1 MGVRVP
7 PRLLNLKKLAY
18 CDAMPGV
25 VRMNYLTRRSFCTGL
40 AGTLWAARLA
50 STSSLAAR
58 ERWRAQ
64 QGREKLI
71 IRSIE
76 PMVIYPPY
84 HEYHRK
90 TLFRYH
96 GQNIQARTLYRVT
109 TNLGLVGYGERW
121 GKNSL
126 PDTDLKQYVGTSP
139 FDWIGHR
146 KNLFLNMAV
155 YDLMGKYLNLPTW
168 KLLGPQV
175 RNRIP
180 VAFWTVSQTPEA
192 MATEVR
198 QAAKAGYRW
207 LKYHVDEVQNVI
219 DQTRA
224 MEAVAPPDFRV
235 HYDFNANAQLKAVL
249 PVLKQLEAFPIAG
262 RFEDPIVAS
271 DRSGWGK
278 IRQQIKRPILGHHVP
293 LDFITAGLVDGYM
306 ASHAPIGD
314 NIKISGLAEET
325 QVPIMLQQCGGTL
338 NQAFLAHQAAVFPM
352 ATIDHVNL
360 CRLWAE
366 DVTDKLMPV
375 RNGHVD
381 LPQGPGL
388 GVTINEEKLT
398 EMAKRA
404 PPTYQPFLV
413 QIRYQRGPTIY
424 CRHNPDLPGA
434 TDNLRFLSRLLGKKI
449 PGPQPAY
456 DNPVLTKLLDANNKH
471 DFEKL
476 WQATANGPLVV
487 D

>member
-1 MGVRVP
+1 
-7 PRLLNLKKLAY
+7 
-18 CDAMPGV
+18 MPGV

-198 QAAKAGYRW
+198 QAAKKHNETGRFAAFFGWEWSGPTGTGGDRNVNLSKELDKLESEFLKDAKVKLYRSSS
-207 LKYHVDEVQNVI
+207 HI
-219 DQTRA
+219 
-224 MEAVAPPDFRV
+224 PDFLNSMRTRKKPCT
-235 HYDFNANAQLKAVL
+235 HEIIGARTS
-249 PVLKQLEAFPIAG
+249 IACH
-262 RFEDPIVAS
+262 
-271 DRSGWGK
+271 
-278 IRQQIKRPILGHHVP
+278 L
-293 LDFITAGLVDGYM
+293 
-306 ASHAPIGD
+306 
-314 NIKISGLAEET
+314 
-325 QVPIMLQQCGGTL
+325 L
-338 NQAFLAHQAAVFPM
+338 NQTYYNHAAIKWNPKKNTF
-352 ATIDHVNL
+352 
-360 CRLWAE
+360 AE
-366 DVTDKLMPV
+366 GGDPKW
-375 RNGHVD
+375 
-381 LPQGPGL
+381 
-388 GVTINEEKLT
+388 LT
-398 EMAKRA
+398 RD
-404 PPTYQPFLV
+404 Y
-413 QIRYQRGPTIY
+413 RGE
-424 CRHNPDLPGA
+424 R
-434 TDNLRFLSRLLGKKI
+434 S
-449 PGPQPAY
+449 
-456 DNPVLTKLLDANNKH
+456 V
-471 DFEKL
+471 
-476 WQATANGPLVV
+476 
-487 D
+487 

>member
-7 PRLLNLKKLAY
+7 PRLLNLKKLVY
-18 CDAMPGV
+18 HDAMPGV
-25 VRMNYLTRRSFCTGL
+25 VTMKCLTRRNFCAGL
-40 AGTLWAARLA
+40 TGTLWASTLAR
-50 STSSLAAR
+50 TSPLAAR
-58 ERWRAQ
+58 LRWRAQ

-76 PMVIYPPY
+76 PVVIYPPY
-84 HEYHRK
+84 HEYHRQ

-96 GQNIQARTLYRVT
+96 GQNIQARTVYRVS
-109 TNLGLVGYGERW
+109 TNLGLIGYGERW

-126 PDTDLKQYVGTSP
+126 TDADFKPYLGTSP
-139 FDWIGHR
+139 FDWLGHR
-146 KNLFLNMAV
+146 KSLFLNMAF
-155 YDLMGKYLNLPTW
+155 YDLMGKYLDIPTW

-175 RNRIP
+175 RKRIP
-180 VAFWTVSQTPEA
+180 IAFWTVSQTPEA

-219 DQTRA
+219 AQTRA
-224 MEAVAPPDFRV
+224 MQAVAPSEFRV
-235 HYDFNANAQLKAVL
+235 HYDFNANAQLEDVL
-249 PVLKQLEAFPIAG
+249 PVLKKLETFPVAG
-262 RFEDPIVAS
+262 RFEDVIVAS
-271 DRSGWGK
+271 DRAGWKK

-293 LDFITAGLVDGYM
+293 LDFITAGLLDGYM
-306 ASHAPIGD
+306 ASHAAIGN
-314 NIKISGLAEET
+314 NIKIAGLAEET

-360 CRLWAE
+360 CRLWE
-366 DVTDKLMPV
+366 KDVTDKLMPV

-381 LPQGPGL
+381 LPDGPGL
-388 GVTINEEKLT
+388 GITINEEKLT
-398 EMAKRA
+398 EMAKRP

-413 QIRYQRGPTIY
+413 QIRYQDGPTIY

-434 TDNLRFLSRLLGKKI
+434 TDNLRFLGRLLGKNI
-449 PGPQPAY
+449 PGPKPAY
-456 DNPVLTKLLDANNKH
+456 DNPVLTRLLDANNEK
-471 DFEKL
+471 DFQRL